1 MSGSWGDLLTT
12 VIDADGNVLGR
23 LCTSV
28 AKKILQGEEVV
39 VVNAEKAIVT
49 GNKEDILA
57 QYKQKKDRGKVIHGP
72 FYPRRADLI
81 LKRTVRGMLPWDRP
95 KGRDAYRLLKVYV
108 GVPKELEAV
117 EKLKLMG
124 ATNLS
129 RDRYVTLSEVSEHL
143 GSKVR

>member
-1 MSGSWGDLLTT
+1 MRWMAT

-28 AKKILQGEEVV
+28 AKKILNGEEVV

-108 GVPKELEAV
+108 GVPKELEAA
-117 EKLKLMG
+117 EKVKLMG

>member
-1 MSGSWGDLLTT
+1 MTT
-12 VIDADGNVLGR
+12 VIDAVGNVLGR

-28 AKKILQGEEVV
+28 AKKILKGEEVV

-49 GNKEDILA
+49 GNRDDILA

-81 LKRTVRGMLPWDRP
+81 LKRTVRGMLPWDKP

>member
-1 MSGSWGDLLTT
+1 MAV

-23 LCTSV
+23 LCTDV
-28 AKKILQGEEVV
+28 AKKILMGEEVV

-49 GNKEDILA
+49 GSKEDVFA
-57 QYKQKKDRGKVIHGP
+57 EYKQKKDRGKVIHGP

-81 LKRTVRGMLPWDRP
+81 LKRTVRGMLPWDKP

-108 GVPKELEAV
+108 GVPKELEAA
-117 EKLKLMG
+117 EKVKLMG
-124 ATNLS
+124 ATKLS
-129 RDRYVTLSEVSEHL
+129 RDRYVTLSEVSEYL

>member
-1 MSGSWGDLLTT
+1 MTT

-28 AKKILQGEEVV
+28 AKKILNGEEVV

-49 GNKEDILA
+49 GNKEDVLA

-81 LKRTVRGMLPWDRP
+81 LKRTVRGMLPWDKPR
-95 KGRDAYRLLKVYV
+95 GRDAYRLLKVYV
-108 GVPKELEAV
+108 GVPKELEAA
-117 EKLKLMG
+117 EKVKLMG

>member
-1 MSGSWGDLLTT
+1 MTT

-28 AKKILQGEEVV
+28 AKRILNGEEVV

-57 QYKQKKDRGKVIHGP
+57 EYKQKKDRGKVIHGP

-81 LKRTVRGMLPWDRP
+81 LKRTVRGMVPWDRP

-108 GVPKELEAV
+108 GVPKELEAA
-117 EKLKLMG
+117 EKVKLMG

-129 RDRYVTLSEVSEHL
+129 RDRYITLSEVSEHL

>member
-1 MSGSWGDLLTT
+1 MMTT

-28 AKKILQGEEVV
+28 AKRILKGEEVV

>member
-1 MSGSWGDLLTT
+1 LMTT

-28 AKKILQGEEVV
+28 AKKILKGEEVV

-49 GNKEDILA
+49 GNRDDILA

-81 LKRTVRGMLPWDRP
+81 LKRTVRGMLPWDKP

>member
-1 MSGSWGDLLTT
+1 VIFLTT

-81 LKRTVRGMLPWDRP
+81 LKRTVRGMLPWDKP

-108 GVPKELEAV
+108 GVPKEFDAA
-117 EKLKLMG
+117 EKVKLMG

-129 RDRYVTLSEVSEHL
+129 RERYITLGEVSEHL

>member
-1 MSGSWGDLLTT
+1 MST

-23 LCTSV
+23 LCTDV
-28 AKKILQGEEVV
+28 AKRILNGEEVM

-49 GNKEDILA
+49 GNKEDIFA
-57 QYKQKKDRGKVIHGP
+57 EYKQKKDRGKVIHGP

-108 GVPKELEAV
+108 GVPKELEAA
-117 EKLKLMG
+117 EKIKLMG
-124 ATNLS
+124 ATKLS
-129 RDRYVTLSEVSEHL
+129 RDRYVTLSDVSEHL

>member
-1 MSGSWGDLLTT
+1 MTT

-28 AKKILQGEEVV
+28 AKKILNGEEVV

-108 GVPKELEAV
+108 GVPKELEAA
-117 EKLKLMG
+117 EKVKLMG

>member
-1 MSGSWGDLLTT
+1 VRWMAT

-28 AKKILQGEEVV
+28 AKKILNGEEVV

-108 GVPKELEAV
+108 GVPKELEAA
-117 EKLKLMG
+117 EKVKLMG

>member
-1 MSGSWGDLLTT
+1 MTT

-28 AKKILQGEEVV
+28 AKKILNGEEVV

-49 GNKEDILA
+49 GSKEDILA

-81 LKRTVRGMLPWDRP
+81 LKRTVRGMLPWDKP

>member
-1 MSGSWGDLLTT
+1 MAV

-23 LCTSV
+23 LCTDV
-28 AKKILQGEEVV
+28 AKKILKGEEVV

-49 GNKEDILA
+49 GSKEDVFA
-57 QYKQKKDRGKVIHGP
+57 EYKQKKDRGKVIHGP

-81 LKRTVRGMLPWDRP
+81 LKRTVRGMLPWDKP

-108 GVPKELEAV
+108 GVPKEWEAA
-117 EKLKLMG
+117 EKVKLMG
-124 ATNLS
+124 ATKLS
-129 RDRYVTLSEVSEHL
+129 RDRYVTLSEVSEYL

>member
-1 MSGSWGDLLTT
+1 LMTT

-28 AKKILQGEEVV
+28 AKRILKGEEVV

>member
-1 MSGSWGDLLTT
+1 MMTT

-28 AKKILQGEEVV
+28 AKKILKGEEVV

-81 LKRTVRGMLPWDRP
+81 LKRTVRGMLPWDKP